1 MSGERQGWQTW
12 TRFQD
17 AGIVGKHVNFT
28 DNDVVTAHALGK
40 TGQTIGMCWPMDA
53 AVAYTLAAA
62 GPNAQLTSKDMIN
75 EYTRMAS
82 VMMTQKVAYG
92 TVPDPNAFTCGHD
105 EINAY
110 IISLHDTKVVDGAIV
125 FNQHMHLDEIELVEH
140 TFRTETPPQF
150 NSIFSDSMKEIREA
164 IEAKHDCT
172 MWLLNQTNWYTT
184 VHTMGECGAEDK
196 VCNHHNI
203 QRYDD
208 DSVIAEWVMMK
219 GNDSKYLE
227 LWSREK
233 GEAAV
238 SNGWNRNGI
247 KMDEKRISPARIT
260 LWSDVSRTLANTV
273 DTKLVL
279 KQINASLRRM
289 TARNNNIVS
298 KTGERNTAT
307 YCWKEWAWLAAM
319 QSDIANTSKK
329 NRKANDIV
337 NGWKYTKYES
347 RKSFGH
353 EIAKFKW
360 LPANNEDVQ
369 TYYLSVKGTS
379 YYSDA
384 QLPFIFYTK
393 AEAVQY
399 KAYITMMAEKCD
411 ANSTNMQWDAT
422 QGKMFVHDND
432 KLTVR
437 TDEVILW
444 MTLDKDPEGLLS
456 PSECIKHIY
465 FGTPQENKLAREQ
478 LQTERTNMSV
488 NIKTIN
494 QPTEI
499 TQESA

>member
-40 TGQTIGMCWPMDA
+40 TGQTIGKCWPMDA

-62 GPNAQLTSKDMIN
+62 GPNAQLTSKEMIN

-92 TVPDPNAFTCGHD
+92 TVPNPNAFTCGHD
-105 EINAY
+105 EINGY
-110 IISLHDTKVVDGAIV
+110 IINLNSTKLIDGAIV
-125 FNQHMHLDEIELVEH
+125 FTNDRGAKH
-140 TFRTETPPQF
+140 TFRSPDEDLQYTNYSM

-164 IEAKHDCT
+164 IEAEHGCT
-172 MWLLNQTNWYTT
+172 RWKLTT
-184 VHTMGECGAEDK
+184 GSWFHATHTMGECTAEDG

-203 QRYDD
+203 NRHDD
-208 DSVIAEWVMMK
+208 DSVIEEWVMIK
-219 GNDSKYLE
+219 NKNGIYDT

-238 SNGWNRNGI
+238 SNGWNNNGVN
-247 KMDEKRISPARIT
+247 RHSTTISPASVT
-260 LWSDVSRTLANTV
+260 LWKDVSRTLANTV

-289 TARNNNIVS
+289 TARNNNIVN
-298 KTGERNTAT
+298 KTGERNIAT
-307 YCWKEWAWLAAM
+307 YCWKEWAWLAVM
-319 QSDIANTSKK
+319 QSEIANTSKK
-329 NRKANDIV
+329 NRKAGDIV
-337 NGWKYTKYES
+337 NGWKYTKYDI

-360 LPANNEDVQ
+360 IPANVDDTKLYHV
-369 TYYLSVKGTS
+369 SVKGNS

-384 QLPFIFYTK
+384 ILPYMFSTK
-393 AEAVQY
+393 AEAVQF
-399 KAYITMMAEKCD
+399 KAYISLMAEKCG
-411 ANSTNMQWDAT
+411 ANSVSMQWDAT
-422 QGKMFVHDND
+422 LGKMNVHDNS

-437 TDEVILW
+437 TDEETLW
-444 MTLDKDPEGLLS
+444 MTLDKDPEELLS
-456 PSECIKHIY
+456 PTECIKHVY
-465 FGTPQENKLAREQ
+465 FGTPQQNKLAREQ
-478 LQTERTNMSV
+478 VEPMSGSV
-488 NIKTIN
+488 IINTIN
-494 QPTEI
+494 KPTE
-499 TQESA
+499 EGA

>member
-40 TGQTIGMCWPMDA
+40 TGQTVGKCWPMDA

-105 EINAY
+105 EINGY
-110 IISLHDTKVVDGAIV
+110 NIQLNKTNLIDGAIV
-125 FNQHMHLDEIELVEH
+125 FTGARGEKYNFRVEYLNH
-140 TFRTETPPQF
+140 AM

-164 IEAKHDCT
+164 IEAEHDCT
-172 MWLLNQTNWYTT
+172 TWLLDQSNWYEAT
-184 VHTMGECGAEDK
+184 HTMGQCAAEDG
-196 VCNHHNI
+196 VCNHHKI
-203 QRYDD
+203 KRHDD
-208 DSVIAEWVMMK
+208 DSVIEEWVMIKNKNGMY
-219 GNDSKYLE
+219 DT

-233 GEAAV
+233 GDAAV
-238 SNGWNRNGI
+238 HSGWNHNGV
-247 KMDEKRISPARIT
+247 KQNTTTISPASVT
-260 LWSDVSRTLANTV
+260 LWKDVSRTLANTV

-289 TARNNNIVS
+289 TARNNNIVN
-298 KTGERNTAT
+298 KTGERNVAT
-307 YCWKEWAWLAAM
+307 YCWKEWAWLAVM
-319 QSDIANTSKK
+319 QSEIANTSKK
-329 NRKANDIV
+329 NRKAGDIV
-337 NGWKYTKYES
+337 NGWKYTKYDV

-360 LPANNEDVQ
+360 IPANDDD
-369 TYYLSVKGTS
+369 TKLYYVSVKGNS

-384 QLPFIFYTK
+384 VLPYKFNTK
-393 AEAVQY
+393 AEAVQF
-399 KAYITMMAEKCD
+399 KAYISLMAEKCG
-411 ANSTNMQWDAT
+411 ANSFSMQWDAT
-422 QGKMFVHDND
+422 LGKMNVHDNS

-437 TDEVILW
+437 TDENILW
-444 MTLDKDPEGLLS
+444 MTLDKDPEELLS
-456 PSECIKHIY
+456 PAECIKHVY
-465 FGTPQENKLAREQ
+465 FGTPQQNKLAREQ
-478 LQTERTNMSV
+478 VEPMSGSV
-488 NIKTIN
+488 IIDTIN
-494 QPTEI
+494 KPTEI
-499 TQESA
+499 IQESA